1 MVTGIVFAGVGAAML
16 ASGGVGVAVG
26 CQKTVCAEGG
36 GFILPAIAL
45 WTIGAA
51 HVIAGVPMIVVGA
64 LPPKQPAA
72 ATGPGVAPS
81 AAPAPRTFGLGWTF

>member
-1 MVTGIVFAGVGAAML
+1 MRSRGRRHEDIRHRYQRGSAP
-16 ASGGVGVAVG
+16 
-26 CQKTVCAEGG
+26 KTVCAEGG